1 MESLFLMELENQP
14 CSNRLLKVRLA
25 RKWLETGEDDSVLGL
40 NLIMNDQYDNRMH
53 CWIPSP
59 IFVEMDKAFV
69 KGGLYSIGNFLIT
82 PYTGK
87 YRCFEAG
94 LHIVFTITTVISP
107 LIEPFYV
114 VGIIEDVKY
123 PQIVSNRNN
132 NQQIIRDF
140 VITDLVDCVKVR
152 FWDQFALHFDTLFSE
167 ATVRP
172 IIITTISSC
181 KMNRNNYSGVTTLT
195 NMPATSIHMN
205 SNCPRA
211 ETLRNSSKRE
221 GQDDN
226 NVDDEYESGRH
237 ESLEKSLTNLNI
249 GISKILRKV
258 GELSCSY
265 KEFAEN
271 FELEQKY
278 LRDELKM
285 LSSKREG
292 QDDNN
297 VDDEY
302 ESGRHESLEKSLTNL
317 NIGISKILRK
327 VGELSCSYKEFA
339 ENFELEQKYLRD
351 ELKMLSSKREGQDD
365 NNADD
370 EYESGRHEALEKS
383 LTNLNIG
390 ISKILRK
397 VGELNCS
404 YKEFAENFELEQKYL
419 RDELKMLRSTADH
432 LKKYI

>member
-25 RKWLETGEDDSVLGL
+25 RKWLETGEDDFVLGL
-40 NLIMNDQYDNRMH
+40 NLIMNDQYN
-53 CWIPSP
+53 IPAALEHDS
-59 IFVEMDKAFV
+59 
-69 KGGLYSIGNFLIT
+69 NLID
-82 PYTGK
+82 
-87 YRCFEAG
+87 
-94 LHIVFTITTVISP
+94 
-107 LIEPFYV
+107 V

-132 NQQIIRDF
+132 NQQIFRDF
-140 VITDLVDCVKVR
+140 VITDLGDCVKVR
-152 FWDQFALHFDTLFSE
+152 FWDHFALHFDTLFSE

-172 IIITTISSC
+172 VIITISSC

-205 SNCPRA
+205 GNCPRA
-211 ETLRNSSKRE
+211 ETLRNSSKPE

-226 NVDDEYESGRH
+226 NADDEYESGRQ
-237 ESLEKSLTNLNI
+237 EALEKSLTNLNI

-285 LSSKREG
+285 L
-292 QDDNN
+292 
-297 VDDEY
+297 
-302 ESGRHESLEKSLTNL
+302 
-317 NIGISKILRK
+317 
-327 VGELSCSYKEFA
+327 
-339 ENFELEQKYLRD
+339 
-351 ELKMLSSKREGQDD
+351 
-365 NNADD
+365 
-370 EYESGRHEALEKS
+370 
-383 LTNLNIG
+383 
-390 ISKILRK
+390 
-397 VGELNCS
+397 
-404 YKEFAENFELEQKYL
+404 
-419 RDELKMLRSTADH
+419 RSTADH